1 MTRALAPAAPRQRG
15 IQHYGT
21 IGLEFR
27 PMPMGKAQRTSA
39 IDAVVDGL
47 RSEPGRFAAVEE
59 GAHSR
64 ACATKW
70 RLRGCETRTFP
81 SESHKG
87 LFDVYARWPESDA

>member
-1 MTRALAPAAPRQRG
+1 MTRALAPTMERQRG
-15 IQHYGT
+15 IQHYGS

-27 PMPMGKAQRTSA
+27 PMPQGKAQRTSA

-47 RSEPGRFAAVEE
+47 KVQPGRFAAVEA

-64 ACATKW
+64 ACANKW

-81 SESHKG
+81 SETQPG
-87 LFDVYARWPESDA
+87 LFDIYARWPDADA